1 VRGVSEPGVTVVT
14 RARQRR
20 VRWRNGAGWTT
31 ELAAR
36 PEDGEFEWRI
46 SVAEIAGDCEFSRFP
61 GVDRGIVV
69 IGGAGFMLDV
79 EGAPPAVLRAGG
91 PPHAFAGEGA
101 ARCTVAGGPSRAFN
115 VMTRRGRIDHALS
128 TCSEGQELARP
139 AGTGWAVYAISGAAR
154 VGGHAVAAGE
164 AAIVEAVSVDM
175 PALSLAVAGELVL
188 VRLRS
193 FAARR

>member
-1 VRGVSEPGVTVVT
+1 VSDGEPGVTVLP
-14 RARQRR
+14 RASQRR

-36 PEDGEFEWRI
+36 PDGGEFDWRI
-46 SVAEIAGDCEFSRFP
+46 SVAEIEGDCEFSRFP

-69 IGGAGFMLDV
+69 IAGAGFTLDV
-79 EGAPPAVLRAGG
+79 DGAPPVVLRAGG
-91 PPHAFAGEGA
+91 PPHAFAGDVA

-115 VMTRRGRIDHALS
+115 VMTRRGRLAHGLS
-128 TCSEGQELARP
+128 ICSEGQALARP
-139 AGTGWAVYAISGAAR
+139 AGAGWAVYAISGAAR
-154 VGGHAVAAGE
+154 VGGRALAAGE
-164 AAIVEAVSVDM
+164 AAIVEAVSEDM
-175 PALSLAVAGELVL
+175 PSLPLAVAGELVL